1 MNSCSVTWLAARPP
15 FSFFSPPS
23 LLSRALSWPLSLCCP
38 LPHRLFVLY
47 SVFRTT
53 TKPGAM
59 DQMRLAFNGVVRSQP
74 TFCTLSHLYHCLYHE
89 QTDKTEAI
97 AKWQALFS
105 FFFYFLFFIKNNCSI
120 VTTYGAAESGACRSH
135 SFHSDLLQV
144 RSVRYSRFPLQPTEN
159 GERHLEVKLSEDG
172 TEEFTDV
179 EAEGSPSFR
188 PAPQNYSRCSIAFLL
203 LGTLLI
209 LIVGRLCSENLLY

>member
-1 MNSCSVTWLAARPP
+1 MSKLIKRKQSQ
-15 FSFFSPPS
+15 SDK
-23 LLSRALSWPLSLCCP
+23 LC
-38 LPHRLFVLY
+38 
-47 SVFRTT
+47 
-53 TKPGAM
+53 
-59 DQMRLAFNGVVRSQP
+59 LAF
-74 TFCTLSHLYHCLYHE
+74 
-89 QTDKTEAI
+89 
-97 AKWQALFS
+97 LFGW
-105 FFFYFLFFIKNNCSI
+105 FFFLIFIKNNCSI
-120 VTTYGAAESGACRSH
+120 VTTYGVAESGACRSH

-144 RSVRYSRFPLQPTEN
+144 RSVRYNRFPLQPTES

-188 PAPQNYSRCSIAFLL
+188 PAPQNYSWCSIAFLL